1 MSAPVWVP
9 NWPSTAVTCGIPGQ
23 WPWASSI
30 VAVRTPGDGHGR
42 VHRPGRESQRT
53 RGIAARARR
62 AAELG
67 RRRLISRRSMSGS
80 LTARPVAA
88 NAAGDVGADGC
99 L

>member
-42 VHRPGRESQRT
+42 VHRPGREFQRT
-53 RGIAARARR
+53 RGIAARGPSSRGAWSPSPDI
-62 AAELG
+62 AAFHE
-67 RRRLISRRSMSGS
+67 RITDRQ
-80 LTARPVAA
+80 
-88 NAAGDVGADGC
+88 AGC
-99 L
+99 R